1 MNDLPTLI
9 FHTGIAKTSSELE
22 GLDAVQAQTQES
34 GEVFGGVA
42 FILAASVFSKSYVKL
57 PVATIFDAPV
67 ITCGGQILFCR
78 KGLVIGDV
86 VTDINRYLLGFLV
99 SFNTSNLNDTR

>member
-1 MNDLPTLI
+1 MVVNDSPTLI

-34 GEVFGGVA
+34 GEIFGGVA

-67 ITCGGQILFCR
+67 ITSSGNHF
-78 KGLVIGDV
+78 
-86 VTDINRYLLGFLV
+86 RYPSGYV
-99 SFNTSNLNDTR
+99 WRSNTVLQKRSCYW

>member
-1 MNDLPTLI
+1 MNDSPTLI
-9 FHTGIAKTSSELE
+9 FHTGIAKTSSELD

-34 GEVFGGVA
+34 GEIFSGVD

-57 PVATIFDAPV
+57 PVATIFNTPV
-67 ITCGGQILFCR
+67 VTCGGQILFCR

-86 VTDINRYLLGFLV
+86 VTNINRCLLGFLV
-99 SFNTSNLNDTR
+99 SLNTSNFHDAS